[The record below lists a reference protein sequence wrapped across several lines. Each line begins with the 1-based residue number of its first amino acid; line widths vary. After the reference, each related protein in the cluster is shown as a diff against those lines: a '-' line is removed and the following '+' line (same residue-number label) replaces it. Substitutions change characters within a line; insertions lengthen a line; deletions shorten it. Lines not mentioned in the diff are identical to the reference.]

1 MFKIFKNKVY
11 VLFFV
16 FFFSLVS
23 TMYVYGSPYG
33 YSAKADAKSKIT
45 SDAQYALISKCKDR
59 STDMKEIAKSYK
71 VYKEA
76 LKISTKADMVSA
88 KSWYDDFK
96 EDFYEDMSLEQQK
109 DMESAYVAF
118 IKAKKVYNK
127 TLNAISSA
135 AYKLAKVDRSY
146 YKVKK
151 SVADYK
157 IEKAK
162 KHYDKMKESLNVA
175 VAELNVASSLLL
187 SKREVIC
194 AGDNIFTRAKNLWE
208 ESK

>member
-1 MFKIFKNKVY
+1 MFKIFKNKACS
-11 VLFFV
+11 LFFV

-23 TMYVYGSPYG
+23 TMYIYGSYQG
-33 YSAKADAKSKIT
+33 YAVKANAKLKIV
-45 SDAQYALISKCKDR
+45 SDAQDALISKCKDR
-59 STDMKEIAKSYK
+59 NTDMKEIVKAHKA
-71 VYKEA
+71 YKEA
-76 LKISTKADMVSA
+76 LRISTKADIVYQE
-88 KSWYDDFK
+88 KCYNDFK

-175 VAELNVASSLLL
+175 VAELNTASDLLF
-187 SKREVIC
+187 SKKEAIQ
-194 AGDNIFTRAKNLWE
+194 AGDNNIFTRAKKTLGG
-208 ESK
+208 K